1 MNGYRLPIFV
11 AATLSATLWA
21 YACGDATTEP
31 PTPTPDPPRPTTV
44 TVTPATHPLTAL
56 DATVQLTAEVR
67 DQNGQVMAG
76 AGVTWTSNAT
86 SIATVG
92 GSGLVTAAGNGTAT
106 ITATAGSVSGSA
118 TVTVSQ
124 EVTEVAISP
133 SADTL
138 VAGDTLRLAAEAFDE
153 NGHAVAGA
161 AFTWSSSDTSVTV
174 VDPTGLATGVDAG
187 EAEVS
192 ATSSGVTGR
201 VELTVVTPAPTTVA
215 ITPDTVVKMTAL
227 GDTARLVAEVRDQA
241 GRVME
246 DEAVVWASGDTLV
259 ATVDA
264 AGLVTAAGMGA
275 TSVTAMAGEAS
286 GRAAV
291 TVMQSAGSVTVSPAA
306 DTVALGDT
314 LRLVAEAFDENGH
327 LVEGAEFTW
336 SSSDVSVSTV
346 DASGLVRGVAEGT
359 ATITATASDARGIAE
374 ITVENPDRAALVAV
388 YQDHLTDPNWTRA
401 TITGS
406 RTQPLDAVVRSGG
419 GQRSARRRQLRLAL
433 RNETIR
439 RARCSPE
446 LGEPCQPRT
455 SL

>member
-1 MNGYRLPIFV
+1 MNGYRILIFV

-21 YACGDATTEP
+21 YACGDGTTEP
-31 PTPTPDPPRPTTV
+31 PTPAPDPPRPTTV

-76 AGVTWTSNAT
+76 AGVTWTSSAT

-174 VDPTGLATGVDAG
+174 VDPTGLATGVGAG

-275 TSVTAMAGEAS
+275 TSVTATAGEAS
-286 GRAAV
+286 GSAAV
-291 TVMQSAGSVTVSPAA
+291 TVMQSADSVTVSPAA

-359 ATITATASDARGIAE
+359 ATITATAGDAPGTAE
-374 ITVENPDRAALVAV
+374 ITVENPDRAALVAL
-388 YQDHLTDPNWTRA
+388 YHATGGPNWANNDNWLTD
-401 TITGS
+401 
-406 RTQPLDAVVRSGG
+406 QPLDEWHGVYVDGSG
-419 GQRSARRRQLRLAL
+419 RVIVLAL
-433 RNETIR
+433 RRNDLKGPI
-439 RARCSPE
+439 SPE
-446 LGEPCQPRT
+446 LGSLHQPERPVRR
-455 SL
+455 LQ